1 MARTRQTELMHAVL
15 DGAASPAQ
23 EQELRLWLAAHPG
36 DQAEFDALRGFFDHL
51 ARVPK
56 VDPPAD
62 LANEIVKNYTP
73 REAHFRGAH
82 KLFSWLRVSGISLP
96 TNFWGEFQMSQ
107 QTPFARKRLVW
118 AAVSVAVA
126 AVAVGAFVFDIPP
139 SEQVAGTITPAQR
152 YRSTD
157 QIQTKDVKLAD
168 QSVAQALQ
176 NDAVVKLIKDPNFQA
191 IAKNSAA
198 AAAFGASIQAFA
210 AMAQQPAAFA
220 AMSANS
226 AAFAA
231 LASNA
236 AVFNAVLSNPS
247 AFAQYASASNAFAS
261 AASNAASVPAMQ
273 ANAASFSALA
283 SNSQAMSAISANPG
297 LFAAV
302 AANGASFSAL
312 AANSSA
318 MAAIAAAPNAFAA
331 MGANSQAFSQ
341 LAAAPQALAALS
353 ANSAALAAIQAS
365 PSAFANAAASMASN
379 SANAA
384 ANSANLSAGSS
395 ANVSAS
401 GMANSQSK

>member
-1 MARTRQTELMHAVL
+1 MARTRQTDLMHAVL
-15 DGAASPAQ
+15 DGAASPAE
-23 EQELRLWLAAHPG
+23 EQELRLWLAAHPA

-56 VDPPAD
+56 VDPPAG

-73 REAHFRGAH
+73 REPRFRAAH

-96 TNFWGEFQMSQ
+96 TNLLGEVQMSQ
-107 QTPFARKRLVW
+107 QAPFARKRLVW
-118 AAVSVAVA
+118 SAISVAVA
-126 AVAVGAFVFDIPP
+126 AVAVGYFVFDIPP
-139 SEQVAGTITPAQR
+139 TDQVAGTITPAQR

-198 AAAFGASIQAFA
+198 AAAFGASIQAYA

-220 AMSANS
+220 AMAANS

-236 AVFNAVLSNPS
+236 AVFNAVLGNPS
-247 AFAQYASASNAFAS
+247 GFAQYASNSNAFAT

-283 SNSQAMSAISANPG
+283 ANSSAMAAIANNPG
-297 LFAAV
+297 MFAALQ
-302 AANGASFSAL
+302 ANAASFSAL

-318 MAAIAAAPNAFAA
+318 MAAIANNPSAVAA
-331 MGANSQAFSQ
+331 MGANSMAFSQ

-365 PSAFANAAASMASN
+365 PSAFANAAAN
-379 SANAA
+379 SA
-384 ANSANLSAGSS
+384 SLSASS
-395 ANVSAS
+395 QANMSAAGSAS
-401 GMANSQSK
+401 ATAASSSNALQK